1 MNSARYEYGVSLTVP
16 VLLNFALVSAKY
28 LLHTLFWWYTQP
40 LACCFNSLLRLTI
53 RPAEKLTTALGVSL
67 VLVMKNIYLL
77 CILFQTYGSKCC
89 DKSSLFPSKHW
100 YLLSHLMFV
109 PKGLWFKR
117 RSQLYFIQI
126 DALGIYKKSLIRKS
140 DCSFVC
146 SPWVIHFF

>member
-40 LACCFNSLLRLTI
+40 LACCFNSLLLMTI

-67 VLVMKNIYLL
+67 VLVMKKYICYVYYFKLKVQSVETNLVYFPPNTDTFCHIWR
-77 CILFQTYGSKCC
+77 
-89 DKSSLFPSKHW
+89 LFPKDCD
-100 YLLSHLMFV
+100 L
-109 PKGLWFKR
+109 KGLVNYI
-117 RSQLYFIQI
+117 LYKLMLWGSIR
-126 DALGIYKKSLIRKS
+126 KSLIRKS